1 MFEAMSKEEKK
12 HLCDVSDEGEGASLL
27 FCKICGKLLAPRPDS
42 SYFTVLGM
50 RDTFPLNL
58 QDLEKNYLARQRLL
72 HPDQFV
78 LKSEEERFEA
88 QEHTILLNE
97 AYRTLKSPSLRGYHL
112 LSLKKKKEDVF
123 DKTQDPLF
131 LMNMMEER
139 EQMEALNTQNDI
151 KEASNRIKEHL
162 QGLEKE
168 MGEAFDVE
176 NLQKA
181 SQLLDHFQYRLQ
193 LYKLLQAKLL

>member
-1 MFEAMSKEEKK
+1 MSEAERK
-12 HLCDVSDEGEGASLL
+12 HLCEVSEEGEGASLL
-27 FCKICGKLLAPRPDS
+27 FCRVCEKLLAPRLDS
-42 SYFTVLGM
+42 SYFKVLGL
-50 RDTFPLNL
+50 RDIFHLNL

-78 LKSEEERFEA
+78 LKSEEERFAAE
-88 QEHTILLNE
+88 EHTILLNE

-112 LSLKKKKEDVF
+112 LSLKKKPEDVF

-131 LMNMMEER
+131 LMDMMEER
-139 EQMEALNTQNDI
+139 EQMEALNTQSEI

-162 QGLEKE
+162 HGLEKE
-168 MGEAFDVE
+168 MEEAFEAE

-193 LYKLLQAKLL
+193 LYKILQAKLS